1 MSIGEEVD
9 KLDFKQKECI
19 GELVKLFQIIEENP
33 QKWEIWN
40 KLEQLLM
47 DWDEEAYVR
56 YIENKKDR
64 KLTNCVDLLFDLTD
78 RDEAVLCYYHNRRG
92 VEGDMAGNGGVLWNV
107 LIQCVSDGLEECGK
121 SIEDLVWELRDEG
134 QGRGARRA
142 NYGV

>member
-19 GELVKLFQIIEENP
+19 GELVKLFQIMKENRSRTGISS
-33 QKWEIWN
+33 QSYRFLS

-56 YIENKKDR
+56 YIENKEDK
-64 KLTNCVDLLFDLTD
+64 KLANCVDLLFDLTD

-92 VEGDMAGNGGVLWNV
+92 VEGDMTGNSGVLWNV
-107 LIQCVSDGLEECGK
+107 LIQCVSDGLEECGR
-121 SIEDLVWELRDEG
+121 SIEDLVWELRDE
-134 QGRGARRA
+134 R
-142 NYGV
+142 